1 MAINTIDFS
10 NWPDWDDR
18 NWQESIYRSLSN
30 KRDKKD
36 QIDLTS
42 SEKEILEALEKKELS
57 FPDVV
62 VYSMTSIWQKNNFFN
77 LQPTL

>member
-30 KRDKKD
+30 KRDMKD
-36 QIDLTS
+36 QIELTS
-42 SEKEILEALEKKELS
+42 SEKEILEALEKKGVKPSRRGCVFDDFYVL
-57 FPDVV
+57 
-62 VYSMTSIWQKNNFFN
+62 KK
-77 LQPTL
+77 

>member
-30 KRDKKD
+30 QRDGKD
-36 QIDLTS
+36 QINLTTT
-42 SEKEILEALEKKELS
+42 EIEVLEALEKKGVKTFRRGCIFDDFYLE
-57 FPDVV
+57 
-62 VYSMTSIWQKNNFFN
+62 KK
-77 LQPTL
+77 

>member
-30 KRDKKD
+30 QLDKKD

-42 SEKEILEALEKKELS
+42 TEKEILEALEKKGDKPSRRGCVFDDFYVL
-57 FPDVV
+57 
-62 VYSMTSIWQKNNFFN
+62 KK
-77 LQPTL
+77 

>member
-30 KRDKKD
+30 QRDKKD

-42 SEKEILEALEKKELS
+42 TEKEILEALEKKGDKPL
-57 FPDVV
+57 DVV
-62 VYSMTSIWQKNNFFN
+62 VYLMTSIWKKNN
-77 LQPTL
+77 LLIV

>member
-18 NWQESIYRSLSN
+18 NWQESIYRSLCN
-30 KRDKKD
+30 KRALKD

-42 SEKEILEALEKKELS
+42 SEKEILEALEKKGVKPSRRGFIFEDFYL
-57 FPDVV
+57 V
-62 VYSMTSIWQKNNFFN
+62 KK
-77 LQPTL
+77 

>member
-1 MAINTIDFS
+1 MVINTIDFS

-30 KRDKKD
+30 QRDKKD

-42 SEKEILEALEKKELS
+42 TEKEILEALEKKGDKPFRRGCIFDDFYLE
-57 FPDVV
+57 
-62 VYSMTSIWQKNNFFN
+62 KK
-77 LQPTL
+77 

>member
-30 KRDKKD
+30 QRDMKD

-42 SEKEILEALEKKELS
+42 SEKEILEALEKKGVKPSRRGCVFDDFYVL
-57 FPDVV
+57 
-62 VYSMTSIWQKNNFFN
+62 KK
-77 LQPTL
+77 

>member
-30 KRDKKD
+30 KRDGKD

-42 SEKEILEALEKKELS
+42 SEKEILEALEKKGDKPLRRGCIFE
-57 FPDVV
+57 
-62 VYSMTSIWQKNNFFN
+62 
-77 LQPTL
+77 

>member
-30 KRDKKD
+30 KRDGKD

-42 SEKEILEALEKKELS
+42 SEKEILEALEKKGVKPNRRGCIFDDFYL
-57 FPDVV
+57 V
-62 VYSMTSIWQKNNFFN
+62 KK
-77 LQPTL
+77 